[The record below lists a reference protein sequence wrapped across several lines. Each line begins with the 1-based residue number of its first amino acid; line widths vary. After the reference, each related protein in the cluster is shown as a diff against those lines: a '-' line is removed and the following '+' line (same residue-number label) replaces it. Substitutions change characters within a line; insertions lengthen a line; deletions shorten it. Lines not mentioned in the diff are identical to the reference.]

1 MSSCHPGRPRLTPKL
16 AHERRELRS
25 VNASDEFV
33 FVALG
38 GLGEIGMNAALYGF
52 GPPRRRKWIM
62 VDCGLTFAGPDL
74 PGVDLVY
81 PDVAFVEKIQPDLLA
96 LVITH
101 AHEDHVGAIAALWPR
116 LRCPLY
122 ATPFAAGLL
131 QARRLSEPGA
141 PQVQFNIVAQGSRI
155 ELGPFGIEFIAV
167 AHSIPESCA
176 LAIRT
181 SAGLAI
187 HSGDWKHDDAPGV
200 GRPTDEER
208 FRELGEQG
216 VLAFICD
223 STNIIR
229 EGESPSEGKVAQTL
243 HALITGAPARVVVTA
258 FASNVARIRAVAQAA
273 ISAGREVVVAGRSM
287 DRTIEVARSTG
298 YLDGIGDFFS
308 LDRYPML
315 ARDRV
320 VVLATGSQGE
330 PRAAMGRIADGEHPV
345 IALASGDCVIFSSRT
360 IPGNEREV
368 NRVINGLILQGVEVI
383 TDRTHLVHCSGHP
396 RRGEVERFYGWL
408 RPQVAIPAHGEPLH
422 LYEHARVARAL
433 GVPHVV
439 PARNGD
445 MVLLG
450 PGQPGIIDEI
460 ATGRVAQDGAT
471 LVALGDT
478 LFQERRRLAYAGVVS
493 IAVALTSRGELTS
506 GLPTRLRD
514 GAATDKL
521 IDETI
526 FATLDSLPRQRRR
539 DFDGVSIA
547 IERAVRSTLQATWGK
562 RPQVHVL
569 IVPV

>member
-1 MSSCHPGRPRLTPKL
+1 MNGT
-16 AHERRELRS
+16 
-25 VNASDEFV
+25 DEFV

-74 PGVDLVY
+74 PGIDLIY
-81 PDVAFVEKIQPDLLA
+81 PDIAFVEKIQADLLA
-96 LVITH
+96 LIITH
-101 AHEDHVGAIAALWPR
+101 AHEDHVGAIAALWPP

-131 QARRLSEPGA
+131 QARRLSEPDA
-141 PQVQFNIVAQGSRI
+141 PQVQINVVAQGTRI

-181 SAGLAI
+181 PVGLAL

-200 GRPTDEER
+200 GRPTDEAR

-229 EGESPSEGKVAQTL
+229 EGESPSEGDVAQNL
-243 HALITGAPARVVVTA
+243 GALITGASARVVVTA

-273 ISAGREVVVAGRSM
+273 MAAGREVIVAGRSM
-287 DRTIEVARSTG
+287 ERTIEVARETG
-298 YLDGIGDFFS
+298 YLDGIGEFFS
-308 LDRYPML
+308 LERYPML
-315 ARDRV
+315 SRDRV

-345 IALASGDCVIFSSRT
+345 ISLASGDRVIFSSRT

-408 RPQVAIPAHGEPLH
+408 KPQVAIPAHGEPLH
-422 LYEHARVARAL
+422 LSEHARVARAI
-433 GVPHVV
+433 GVPNVV

-460 ATGRVAQDGAT
+460 ATGRVAQDGNT
-471 LVALGDT
+471 LVALSDAI
-478 LFQERRRLAYAGVVS
+478 FQERRRLAYAGIVS
-493 IAVALTSRGELTS
+493 IAVALTSHGELAGDPDVLTS
-506 GLPTRLRD
+506 GLPSRLRD
-514 GAATDKL
+514 DIATDKL
-521 IDETI
+521 IDEAI

-547 IERAVRSTLQATWGK
+547 IERAVRSSLQAAWGK

>member
-1 MSSCHPGRPRLTPKL
+1 MNG
-16 AHERRELRS
+16 A
-25 VNASDEFV
+25 DEFV

-62 VDCGLTFAGPDL
+62 IDCGLTFAGPDL

-81 PDVAFVEKIQPDLLA
+81 PDLAFVDKIQSDLLA
-96 LVITH
+96 LIITH

-116 LRCPLY
+116 LRCALY

-131 QARRLSEPGA
+131 QARRLSEPDA
-141 PQVQFNIVAQGSRI
+141 PRVQINIVAQGSRI
-155 ELGPFGIEFIAV
+155 EVGPFGIEFIAV

-181 SAGLAI
+181 PAGLAI
-187 HSGDWKHDDAPGV
+187 HSGDWKLDDAPGV
-200 GRPTDEER
+200 GRPTDEAR
-208 FRELGEQG
+208 LRELGDQG
-216 VLAFICD
+216 VRALICD

-229 EGESPSEGKVAQTL
+229 EGESPSEGEVAQTL
-243 HALITGAPARVVVTA
+243 HALISDAPARVLVTA
-258 FASNVARIRAVAQAA
+258 FASNVGRIRAVAQAA
-273 ISAGREVVVAGRSM
+273 MAAGREVVVAGRSM
-287 DRTIEVARSTG
+287 ERTIEVARETG
-298 YLDGIGDFFS
+298 YLDGIGEFFS
-308 LDRYPML
+308 LERYPML
-315 ARDRV
+315 ARDRI

-345 IALASGDCVIFSSRT
+345 ISLASGDRVIFSSRT

-396 RRGEVERFYGWL
+396 RRGEVERFYGWV

-422 LYEHARVARAL
+422 LYEHARVARAMR
-433 GVPHVV
+433 VPKVV

-450 PGQPGIIDEI
+450 PGSPGIIDEI
-460 ATGRVAQDGAT
+460 ATGRVAQDGTT
-471 LVALGDT
+471 LVALGDN

-493 IAVALTSRGELTS
+493 IAVALTSHGELAGDPDVLTS
-506 GLPTRLRD
+506 GLPTRMRD

-521 IDETI
+521 IDEAI

-547 IERAVRSTLQATWGK
+547 IERAVRSALQTVWGK

>member
-1 MSSCHPGRPRLTPKL
+1 M
-16 AHERRELRS
+16 
-25 VNASDEFV
+25 NASDEFV

-81 PDVAFVEKIQPDLLA
+81 PDIAFVEKIQADLLA
-96 LVITH
+96 LIITH

-141 PQVQFNIVAQGSRI
+141 PQVQINIVAQGSRI

-181 SAGLAI
+181 PVGLAI
-187 HSGDWKHDDAPGV
+187 HSGDWKLDAAPGA
-200 GRPTDEER
+200 GRPTDEAR
-208 FRELGEQG
+208 FRQLGEQG

-229 EGESPSEGKVAQTL
+229 EGESPSEGEVAQTL
-243 HALITGAPARVVVTA
+243 GALIAGAPARVIVTA
-258 FASNVARIRAVAQAA
+258 FASNVARIRAVAEAA
-273 ISAGREVVVAGRSM
+273 IAAGREVVVAGRSM
-287 DRTIEVARSTG
+287 ERTIEVARETG
-298 YLDGIGDFFS
+298 YLDGIGEFFS
-308 LDRYPML
+308 LERYPTL

-330 PRAAMGRIADGEHPV
+330 PRAAMGRIAEGEHPV
-345 IALASGDCVIFSSRT
+345 IALASGDRVIFSSRT

-396 RRGEVERFYGWL
+396 RRGEVERFYQWL

-422 LYEHARVARAL
+422 LYEHARVARAI
-433 GVPHVV
+433 GVPNVV

-450 PGQPGIIDEI
+450 PGSVGIIDEVG
-460 ATGRVAQDGAT
+460 TGRVAQDGTT
-471 LVALGDT
+471 LVSLGDA

-493 IAVALTSRGELTS
+493 IAVALTSHGELAGDPDVLTS
-506 GLPTRLRD
+506 GLPARLRD
-514 GAATDKL
+514 GVATDKL
-521 IDETI
+521 IDEAI
-526 FATLDSLPRQRRR
+526 FATLDSLPKQRRR

-547 IERAVRSTLQATWGK
+547 IERAVRSSLQVAWGK

>member
-1 MSSCHPGRPRLTPKL
+1 
-16 AHERRELRS
+16 

-74 PGVDLVY
+74 PGVDLIY
-81 PDVAFVEKIQPDLLA
+81 PDIAFVEKIQADLLA
-96 LVITH
+96 LIITH

-141 PQVQFNIVAQGSRI
+141 PQVQINIVAQGSRI

-181 SAGLAI
+181 QAGLAI

-200 GRPTDEER
+200 GVPTDEER
-208 FRELGEQG
+208 FRQLGEQG

-229 EGESPSEGKVAQTL
+229 EGESPSEGEVAQTL
-243 HALITGAPARVVVTA
+243 RDLITNALARVVVTA
-258 FASNVARIRAVAQAA
+258 FASNVARIRAVAEAA
-273 ISAGREVVVAGRSM
+273 IAAGREVVIAGRSM
-287 DRTIEVARSTG
+287 SRTIEVARETG
-298 YLDGIGDFFS
+298 YLDGLPDFFE
-308 LDRYPML
+308 LDRYPVL
-315 ARDRV
+315 PRDRV

-345 IALASGDCVIFSSRT
+345 ISLASGDRVIFSSRT

-368 NRVINGLILQGVEVI
+368 NRAINGLILQGVEVI

-439 PARNGD
+439 SARNGD

-460 ATGRVAQDGAT
+460 TTGRVAQDGTT

-493 IAVALTSRGELTS
+493 IAVALTSRGELAGDPDVLTS

-569 IVPV
+569 VVPV

>member
-1 MSSCHPGRPRLTPKL
+1 
-16 AHERRELRS
+16 
-25 VNASDEFV
+25 
-33 FVALG
+33 
-38 GLGEIGMNAALYGF
+38 
-52 GPPRRRKWIM
+52 
-62 VDCGLTFAGPDL
+62 
-74 PGVDLVY
+74 
-81 PDVAFVEKIQPDLLA
+81 
-96 LVITH
+96 
-101 AHEDHVGAIAALWPR
+101 
-116 LRCPLY
+116 
-122 ATPFAAGLL
+122 
-131 QARRLSEPGA
+131 
-141 PQVQFNIVAQGSRI
+141 
-155 ELGPFGIEFIAV
+155 
-167 AHSIPESCA
+167 
-176 LAIRT
+176 
-181 SAGLAI
+181 
-187 HSGDWKHDDAPGV
+187 
-200 GRPTDEER
+200 
-208 FRELGEQG
+208 
-216 VLAFICD
+216 
-223 STNIIR
+223 TNIIR
-229 EGESPSEGKVAQTL
+229 EGESPSEGEVAQTL
-243 HALITGAPARVVVTA
+243 RALITGAPARVIVTA
-258 FASNVARIRAVAQAA
+258 FASNVARIRAVALAA
-273 ISAGREVVVAGRSM
+273 MAAGREVVVAGRSM
-287 DRTIEVARSTG
+287 ERTIEVARETG
-298 YLDGIGDFFS
+298 YLDGISDFFS
-308 LDRYPML
+308 VERYPTL

-330 PRAAMGRIADGEHPV
+330 ARAAMGRIADGEHPV
-345 IALASGDCVIFSSRT
+345 IALASGDRVIFSSRT

-450 PGQPGIIDEI
+450 PGQPGVIDEI
-460 ATGRVAQDGAT
+460 TTGRVAQDGTT

-493 IAVALTSRGELTS
+493 IAVALTSRGELAGDPDVLTS
-506 GLPTRLRD
+506 GLPARLRD

-547 IERAVRSTLQATWGK
+547 IERAVRSSLQVAWGK

-569 IVPV
+569 VVPV

>member
-1 MSSCHPGRPRLTPKL
+1 
-16 AHERRELRS
+16 
-25 VNASDEFV
+25 VNATDDFV

-52 GPPRRRKWIM
+52 GSPRRRKWIM

-74 PGVDLVY
+74 PGIELVY
-81 PDVAFVEKIQPDLLA
+81 PDISFVDKIQSDLIA
-96 LVITH
+96 LIVTH

-131 QARRLSEPGA
+131 QARRLSEPDA
-141 PQVQFNIVAQGSRI
+141 PQVQINIVRQGGRI

-181 SAGLAI
+181 PAGLAI

-200 GRPTDEER
+200 GLPTDEAR

-229 EGESPSEGKVAQTL
+229 EGESSSEGEVAQTL
-243 HALITGAPARVVVTA
+243 RELITKAPARVVVTA
-258 FASNVARIRAVAQAA
+258 FASNVARIRAVALAA
-273 ISAGREVVVAGRSM
+273 MAAGREVVIAGRSM
-287 DRTIEVARSTG
+287 ARTIDVARENG
-298 YLDGIGDFFS
+298 YLDGLADFFA
-308 LDRYPML
+308 LERYPML
-315 ARDRV
+315 SRDRV

-345 IALASGDCVIFSSRT
+345 ISLASGDRVIFSSRT
-360 IPGNEREV
+360 IPGNQREV
-368 NRVINGLILQGVEVI
+368 NRAINGLILQGIEVI

-408 RPQVAIPAHGEPLH
+408 KPQVAIPAHGEPLH
-422 LYEHARVARAL
+422 LSEHARLARAL

-450 PGQPGIIDEI
+450 PGSPGIIDEI
-460 ATGRVAQDGAT
+460 GTGRVAQDGNT
-471 LVALGDT
+471 LVGLGET
-478 LFQERRRLAYAGVVS
+478 LFQERRRLAYAGIVS
-493 IAVALTSRGELTS
+493 IAVALTSRGELAGDPDVLTS
-506 GLPTRLRD
+506 GLPVRLRG

-521 IDETI
+521 IDEAI

-547 IERAVRSTLQATWGK
+547 IERAVRSSLQTAWGK

>member
-1 MSSCHPGRPRLTPKL
+1 MTSPDS
-16 AHERRELRS
+16 RS
-25 VNASDEFV
+25 VNGTDEFV

-81 PDVAFVEKIQPDLLA
+81 PDVGFIEKIQSDLLA

-116 LRCPLY
+116 LGCPLY

-131 QARRLSEPGA
+131 QARRLSEPDA
-141 PQVQFNIVAQGSRI
+141 PQVRINIVAQGSRI
-155 ELGPFGIEFIAV
+155 ELGPFGIEFVAV

-181 SAGLAI
+181 PAGLAL
-187 HSGDWKHDDAPGV
+187 HSGDWKLDDMPGV
-200 GRPTDEER
+200 GQPTDEAR
-208 FRELGEQG
+208 LRQLGEQG
-216 VLAFICD
+216 VLALICD

-229 EGESPSEGKVAQTL
+229 EGESPSEGEVAQTL
-243 HALITGAPARVVVTA
+243 GALITGAPARVVVTA

-273 ISAGREVVVAGRSM
+273 MAAGREVVVAGRSM
-287 DRTIEVARSTG
+287 ERTIEVARETG
-298 YLDGIGDFFS
+298 YLDGIGEFFS
-308 LDRYPML
+308 LERYPVL

-345 IALASGDCVIFSSRT
+345 ISLASGDRVIFSSRT

-396 RRGEVERFYGWL
+396 RRGEVERFYSWL
-408 RPQVAIPAHGEPLH
+408 RPHVAIPAHGEPLH
-422 LYEHARVARAL
+422 LQEHARLARAI
-433 GVPHVV
+433 GVPRVV

-450 PGQPGIIDEI
+450 PGPPGIVDEI
-460 ATGRVAQDGAT
+460 ATGRVAQDGTT
-471 LVALGDT
+471 LVALGDN
-478 LFQERRRLAYAGVVS
+478 LFQERRRLAYAGIVS
-493 IAVALTSRGELTS
+493 IAVALTSRGELAGDPDVLTS
-506 GLPTRLRD
+506 GLPTRMRGD
-514 GAATDKL
+514 AATDKL
-521 IDETI
+521 IDEAI

-547 IERAVRSTLQATWGK
+547 IERAVRSALQAVWGK

>member
-1 MSSCHPGRPRLTPKL
+1 
-16 AHERRELRS
+16 
-25 VNASDEFV
+25 VNGSDEFV

-38 GLGEIGMNAALYGF
+38 GLGEIGMNAALYGY

-74 PGVDLVY
+74 PGVDLIY
-81 PDVAFVEKIQPDLLA
+81 PDISFVDKIHADLLA
-96 LVITH
+96 LIITH

-116 LRCPLY
+116 LRCPVY

-131 QARRLSEPGA
+131 QARRLSEPDA
-141 PQVQFNIVAQGSRI
+141 PQVQINIVAQGSRI

-181 SAGLAI
+181 PVGLTI
-187 HSGDWKHDDAPGV
+187 HSGDWKHDDNPGV
-200 GRPTDEER
+200 GSPTDEAR

-216 VLAFICD
+216 VLGFICD

-229 EGESPSEGKVAQTL
+229 DGESPSEGDVAETL
-243 HALITGAPARVVVTA
+243 RALITAAPARVVVTA
-258 FASNVARIRAVAQAA
+258 FASNVARIRAVALAA
-273 ISAGREVVVAGRSM
+273 MAAGREVVVAGRSM
-287 DRTIEVARSTG
+287 SRTIEVARENG
-298 YLDGIGDFFS
+298 YLDGTPDFFS
-308 LDRYPML
+308 LERYPVL

-330 PRAAMGRIADGEHPV
+330 PRAAMGRVADAEHPV
-345 IALASGDCVIFSSRT
+345 ISLASGDRVIFSSRT

-368 NRVINGLILQGVEVI
+368 NRVINGLILQGIEVI

-396 RRGEVERFYGWL
+396 RRGEVERFYSWL
-408 RPQVAIPAHGEPLH
+408 RPQIAIPAHGEPLH
-422 LYEHARVARAL
+422 LYEHARVARAI

-450 PGQPGIIDEI
+450 PGRPGIIEEV
-460 ATGRVAQDGAT
+460 ATGRVAQDGNV
-471 LVALGDT
+471 LVALDDT
-478 LFQERRRLAYAGVVS
+478 LFPERRRLAYAGVVS
-493 IAVALTSRGELTS
+493 IAVALTAQGELAGDPDVLTS
-506 GLPTRLRD
+506 GLPARMRG

-521 IDETI
+521 IDEAV

-547 IERAVRSTLQATWGK
+547 IERAVRSSLQAAWGK

-569 IVPV
+569 VVPV

>member
-1 MSSCHPGRPRLTPKL
+1 
-16 AHERRELRS
+16 
-25 VNASDEFV
+25 
-33 FVALG
+33 
-38 GLGEIGMNAALYGF
+38 
-52 GPPRRRKWIM
+52 
-62 VDCGLTFAGPDL
+62 
-74 PGVDLVY
+74 
-81 PDVAFVEKIQPDLLA
+81 
-96 LVITH
+96 
-101 AHEDHVGAIAALWPR
+101 
-116 LRCPLY
+116 
-122 ATPFAAGLL
+122 
-131 QARRLSEPGA
+131 
-141 PQVQFNIVAQGSRI
+141 VQINIVRQGSRI

-181 SAGLAI
+181 PVGLAL

-200 GRPTDEER
+200 GSPTDEER
-208 FRELGEQG
+208 FRQLGEQG

-229 EGESPSEGKVAQTL
+229 EGESPSEGEVAQTL
-243 HALITGAPARVVVTA
+243 HTLITGAPARVVVTA
-258 FASNVARIRAVAQAA
+258 FASNVARIRAVAEAA
-273 ISAGREVVVAGRSM
+273 MAAGREVVVAGRSM
-287 DRTIEVARSTG
+287 SRTIEVARETG

-308 LDRYPML
+308 LERYPML

-320 VVLATGSQGE
+320 LVLATGSQGE
-330 PRAAMGRIADGEHPV
+330 PRAAMGRIAEGEHPV
-345 IALASGDCVIFSSRT
+345 ISLAAGDRVIFSSRT

-450 PGQPGIIDEI
+450 PGQPGMIEEI
-460 ATGRVAQDGAT
+460 ATGRVAQDGNT
-471 LVALGDT
+471 LVALNEP
-478 LFQERRRLAYAGVVS
+478 LFQERRRLAYAGIVS
-493 IAVALTSRGELTS
+493 IAVALTSRGELAGDPDVLTS
-506 GLPTRLRD
+506 GLPNRLRN
-514 GAATDKL
+514 GAA
-521 IDETI
+521 IDEVIDEAI
-526 FATLDSLPRQRRR
+526 FSTLDSLPRQRRR

-547 IERAVRSTLQATWGK
+547 VERAVRSTLQAAWGK

-569 IVPV
+569 VVPV

>member
-1 MSSCHPGRPRLTPKL
+1 
-16 AHERRELRS
+16 
-25 VNASDEFV
+25 VNGADEFV

-62 VDCGLTFAGPDL
+62 IDCGLTFAGPDL

-81 PDVAFVEKIQPDLLA
+81 PDLACVDKIQSDLLA
-96 LVITH
+96 LIITH

-116 LRCPLY
+116 LRCALY

-131 QARRLSEPGA
+131 QARRLSEPDA
-141 PQVQFNIVAQGSRI
+141 PRVQINIVAQGSRI
-155 ELGPFGIEFIAV
+155 EVGPFGIEFIAV

-181 SAGLAI
+181 PAGLAI
-187 HSGDWKHDDAPGV
+187 HSGDWKLDDAPGV
-200 GRPTDEER
+200 GRPTDEAR
-208 FRELGEQG
+208 LRELGDQG
-216 VLAFICD
+216 VRALICD

-229 EGESPSEGKVAQTL
+229 EGESPSEGEVAQTL
-243 HALITGAPARVVVTA
+243 HALISDAPARVLVTA

-273 ISAGREVVVAGRSM
+273 MAAGREVVVAGRSM
-287 DRTIEVARSTG
+287 ERTIEVARETG
-298 YLDGIGDFFS
+298 YLDGIGEFFS
-308 LDRYPML
+308 LERYPML

-345 IALASGDCVIFSSRT
+345 ISLASGDRVIFSSRT

-396 RRGEVERFYGWL
+396 RRGEVERFYSWV

-422 LYEHARVARAL
+422 LYEHARVARAI
-433 GVPHVV
+433 GVPKVM

-450 PGQPGIIDEI
+450 PGSPGIIDEI
-460 ATGRVAQDGAT
+460 ATGRVAQDGTT
-471 LVALGDT
+471 LVALGDN

-493 IAVALTSRGELTS
+493 IAVALTSHGELAGDPDVLTS
-506 GLPTRLRD
+506 GLPTRMRD

-521 IDETI
+521 IDEAI

-547 IERAVRSTLQATWGK
+547 IERAVRSALQTVWGK

>member
-1 MSSCHPGRPRLTPKL
+1 MNG
-16 AHERRELRS
+16 A
-25 VNASDEFV
+25 DEFV

-62 VDCGLTFAGPDL
+62 VDCGMTFAGPDL
-74 PGVDLVY
+74 PGVELIY
-81 PDVAFVEKIQPDLLA
+81 PDVSFIDKIQADLLA
-96 LVITH
+96 LIVTH

-131 QARRLSEPGA
+131 EARRLSEPDA
-141 PQVQFNIVAQGSRI
+141 PKVQINIVPQGNRI

-181 SAGLAI
+181 QAGLAI

-200 GRPTDEER
+200 GVPTDEAR

-216 VLAFICD
+216 VLAFVCD

-229 EGESPSEGKVAQTL
+229 EGESPSEGDVAQVL
-243 HALITGAPARVVVTA
+243 RELITNAPARVVITA
-258 FASNVARIRAVAQAA
+258 FASNVARLRAVALAA
-273 ISAGREVVVAGRSM
+273 MAAGREVVIAGRAM
-287 DRTIEVARSTG
+287 ARTIEVARENG
-298 YLDGIGDFFS
+298 YLDGIADFCA
-308 LDRYPML
+308 LERYPML
-315 ARDRV
+315 SRDRV

-330 PRAAMGRIADGEHPV
+330 SRAAMGRIAEGEHPV
-345 IALASGDCVIFSSRT
+345 ISLASGDRVIFSSRT

-422 LYEHARVARAL
+422 LYEHARVARAI
-433 GVPHVV
+433 GVPNVV

-450 PGQPGIIDEI
+450 PGAPGMIDEI
-460 ATGRVAQDGAT
+460 ASGRVVQDGT
-471 LVALGDT
+471 VIVPLGDT
-478 LFQERRRLAYAGVVS
+478 VFQERRRLAYAGVVS
-493 IAVALTSRGELTS
+493 IAVALTSQGELAGDPDVLTS
-506 GLPTRLRD
+506 GLPARMRD

-521 IDETI
+521 IDEAI

-547 IERAVRSTLQATWGK
+547 IERAVRSSLQAAWGK

-569 IVPV
+569 IVLV

>member
-1 MSSCHPGRPRLTPKL
+1 
-16 AHERRELRS
+16 
-25 VNASDEFV
+25 VNGSEEFV

-81 PDVAFVEKIQPDLLA
+81 PDIAFVEKIQADLLA
-96 LVITH
+96 LIVTH

-141 PQVQFNIVAQGSRI
+141 PDVQINIVSQGGRI

-181 SAGLAI
+181 PAGLAI
-187 HSGDWKHDDAPGV
+187 HSGDWKLDEAPGV
-200 GRPTDEER
+200 GRPTDEAR
-208 FRELGEQG
+208 LRQLGEQG
-216 VLAFICD
+216 VLALICD
-223 STNIIR
+223 STNIVR
-229 EGESPSEGKVAQTL
+229 EGESPSEGEVAQTL
-243 HALITGAPARVVVTA
+243 RALITGAPARVLVTA
-258 FASNVARIRAVAQAA
+258 FASNVARIRAVAEAA
-273 ISAGREVVVAGRSM
+273 MAAGREVVVAGRSM
-287 DRTIEVARSTG
+287 ARTIDVARETG
-298 YLDGIGDFFS
+298 YLEGLPDFFS
-308 LDRYPML
+308 LERYPTL
-315 ARDRV
+315 ARERV

-330 PRAAMGRIADGEHPV
+330 QRAAMGRIADGEHPV
-345 IALASGDCVIFSSRT
+345 IALASGDRVIFSSRT

-368 NRVINGLILQGVEVI
+368 NGVINGLILQGIEVI

-396 RRGEVERFYGWL
+396 RRGEVERFYGWV

-422 LYEHARVARAL
+422 LFEHARVARAL

-450 PGQPGIIDEI
+450 PGAPGIVDEI
-460 ATGRVAQDGAT
+460 ATGRVAQDGT
-471 LVALGDT
+471 VLVALGDA
-478 LFQERRRLAYAGVVS
+478 LFQERRRLAHAGIVS
-493 IAVALTSRGELTS
+493 IAVALTSHGELAGDPDVLTS
-506 GLPTRLRD
+506 GLPTRMRH
-514 GAATDKL
+514 GGATDKL
-521 IDETI
+521 IDEAI

-547 IERAVRSTLQATWGK
+547 IERAVRSSLQAAWGK

>member
-1 MSSCHPGRPRLTPKL
+1 
-16 AHERRELRS
+16 
-25 VNASDEFV
+25 VNALDEFV

-81 PDVAFVEKIQPDLLA
+81 PDIAFVEKIRADLLA

-131 QARRLSEPGA
+131 RARRLSEPDA
-141 PQVQFNIVAQGSRI
+141 PQVQINIVAQGNRI
-155 ELGPFGIEFIAV
+155 EIGPFGIEFIAV

-181 SAGLAI
+181 SLGLAI
-187 HSGDWKHDDAPGV
+187 HSGDWKLDDVPGV
-200 GRPTDEER
+200 GRPTDKAR
-208 FRELGEQG
+208 LRELGEQG
-216 VLAFICD
+216 VLALICD

-229 EGESPSEGKVAQTL
+229 EGESPSEDDVAKTL

-258 FASNVARIRAVAQAA
+258 FASNVARIRAVGQAA
-273 ISAGREVVVAGRSM
+273 TAAGREVVVAGRSM
-287 DRTIEVARSTG
+287 ERTIDVARETG
-298 YLDGIGDFFS
+298 YLDGISDFFS
-308 LDRYPML
+308 LERYPML

-330 PRAAMGRIADGEHPV
+330 PRAAMGRIADGEHPM
-345 IALASGDCVIFSSRT
+345 IGLASGDRVIFSSRT

-408 RPQVAIPAHGEPLH
+408 SPLVAIPAHGEPLH
-422 LYEHARVARAL
+422 LHEHARVARAL

-450 PGQPGIIDEI
+450 PGPPGIIDEI
-460 ATGRVAQDGAT
+460 ATGRVAQDGTA
-471 LVALGDT
+471 LVALGDN

-493 IAVALTSRGELTS
+493 IAVALTSHAELAGDPDVLTS
-506 GLPTRLRD
+506 GLPARLRD
-514 GAATDKL
+514 GVTTDKL
-521 IDETI
+521 IDEAI

-547 IERAVRSTLQATWGK
+547 IERAVRSSLQVAWGK

-569 IVPV
+569 IVPA

>member
-1 MSSCHPGRPRLTPKL
+1 
-16 AHERRELRS
+16 
-25 VNASDEFV
+25 VNGGDEFV

-62 VDCGLTFAGPDL
+62 VDCGMTFAGPDL
-74 PGVDLVY
+74 PGVELVY
-81 PDVAFVEKIQPDLLA
+81 PDVSFVEKIQADLLG
-96 LVITH
+96 LIITH

-116 LRCPLY
+116 LRCPVY

-131 QARRLSEPGA
+131 QARRLSEPDA
-141 PQVQFNIVAQGSRI
+141 PQVQINIVAQGSRI
-155 ELGPFGIEFIAV
+155 EVGPFGIEFIAV

-181 SAGLAI
+181 PVGLTI
-187 HSGDWKHDDAPGV
+187 HSGDWKHDDNPGV
-200 GRPTDEER
+200 GAPTDEAR
-208 FRELGEQG
+208 FRELGKQG

-229 EGESPSEGKVAQTL
+229 EGESPSEGEVAQVL
-243 HALITGAPARVVVTA
+243 RGLITAAPARVVVTA
-258 FASNVARIRAVAQAA
+258 FASNVARIRAVAEAA
-273 ISAGREVVVAGRSM
+273 MAAGREVVVAGRSM
-287 DRTIEVARSTG
+287 SRTIEVARENG
-298 YLDGIGDFFS
+298 YLDGLSEFFS
-308 LDRYPML
+308 LERYPML

-330 PRAAMGRIADGEHPV
+330 PRAAIGRIADREHPV
-345 IALASGDCVIFSSRT
+345 ISLASGDRVIFSSRT

-368 NRVINGLILQGVEVI
+368 NRTVNGLILQGIEVI

-408 RPQVAIPAHGEPLH
+408 RPQIAIPAHGEPLH
-422 LYEHARVARAL
+422 LYEHARVARAI

-445 MVLLG
+445 LVLLG
-450 PGQPGIIDEI
+450 PGAPGMIDEI
-460 ATGRVAQDGAT
+460 GTGRVAQDGT
-471 LVALGDT
+471 VLVGLGDA

-493 IAVALTSRGELTS
+493 IAIALTSHGELAGDPDVLTS
-506 GLPTRLRD
+506 GLPARLRD

-521 IDETI
+521 IDEAI

-547 IERAVRSTLQATWGK
+547 LERAVRSTLQAAWGK

-569 IVPV
+569 VVPI

>member
-1 MSSCHPGRPRLTPKL
+1 MNG
-16 AHERRELRS
+16 A
-25 VNASDEFV
+25 DEFV

-52 GPPRRRKWIM
+52 GPRGRRKWIM
-62 VDCGLTFAGPDL
+62 IDCGLTFAGPDL

-81 PDVAFVEKIQPDLLA
+81 PDLAFVDKIQPDLLA

-141 PQVQFNIVAQGSRI
+141 PQVQINIVAQGSRI
-155 ELGPFGIEFIAV
+155 DLGPFGIEFVAV

-181 SAGLAI
+181 PAGLAI
-187 HSGDWKHDDAPGV
+187 HSGDWKLDDAPGV
-200 GRPTDEER
+200 GRPTDEAR
-208 FRELGEQG
+208 LCQLGEQG
-216 VLAFICD
+216 VLALICD
-223 STNIIR
+223 STNIVR
-229 EGESPSEGKVAQTL
+229 EGESPSEGDVAQTL
-243 HALITGAPARVVVTA
+243 RGLITGAPARVVVTA

-273 ISAGREVVVAGRSM
+273 MAAGREVVVAGRSM
-287 DRTIEVARSTG
+287 ERTIEVARETG
-298 YLDGIGDFFS
+298 YLDGIGEFFS
-308 LDRYPML
+308 LERYPTL
-315 ARDRV
+315 ARHRV

-330 PRAAMGRIADGEHPV
+330 PRAAMGRVADGEHPV
-345 IALASGDCVIFSSRT
+345 ISLASGDRVIFSSRT

-396 RRGEVERFYGWL
+396 RRGEVERFYGWV

-422 LYEHARVARAL
+422 LYEHARVARAI
-433 GVPHVV
+433 GVPNVV

-450 PGQPGIIDEI
+450 PGSPGIVDEI
-460 ATGRVAQDGAT
+460 ATGRVAQDGTT

-493 IAVALTSRGELTS
+493 VAVALTSHGELAGDPDVLTS
-506 GLPTRLRD
+506 GLPTRMRD
-514 GAATDKL
+514 GVATDKL
-521 IDETI
+521 IDEAI

-547 IERAVRSTLQATWGK
+547 IERAVRSALQTVWGK

>member
-1 MSSCHPGRPRLTPKL
+1 MNG
-16 AHERRELRS
+16 A
-25 VNASDEFV
+25 DEFV

-62 VDCGLTFAGPDL
+62 IDCGLTFAGPDL

-81 PDVAFVEKIQPDLLA
+81 PDLACVDKIQSDLLA
-96 LVITH
+96 LIITH

-116 LRCPLY
+116 LRCALY

-131 QARRLSEPGA
+131 QARRLSEPDA
-141 PQVQFNIVAQGSRI
+141 PRVQINIVAQGSRI
-155 ELGPFGIEFIAV
+155 EVGPFGIEFIAV

-181 SAGLAI
+181 PAGLAI
-187 HSGDWKHDDAPGV
+187 HSGDWKLDDAPGV
-200 GRPTDEER
+200 GRPTDEAR
-208 FRELGEQG
+208 LRELGDQG
-216 VLAFICD
+216 VRALICD

-229 EGESPSEGKVAQTL
+229 EGESPSEGEVAQTL
-243 HALITGAPARVVVTA
+243 HALISDAPARVLVTA

-273 ISAGREVVVAGRSM
+273 MAAGREVVVAGRSM
-287 DRTIEVARSTG
+287 ERTIEVARETG
-298 YLDGIGDFFS
+298 YLDGIGEFFS
-308 LDRYPML
+308 LERYPML
-315 ARDRV
+315 ARDRI

-345 IALASGDCVIFSSRT
+345 ISLASGDRVIFSSRT

-396 RRGEVERFYGWL
+396 RRGEVERFYSWV

-422 LYEHARVARAL
+422 LYEHARVARAI
-433 GVPHVV
+433 GVPKVM

-450 PGQPGIIDEI
+450 PGSPGIIDEI
-460 ATGRVAQDGAT
+460 ATGRVAQDGTT
-471 LVALGDT
+471 LVALGDN

-493 IAVALTSRGELTS
+493 IAVALTSHGELAGDPDVLTS
-506 GLPTRLRD
+506 GLPTRMRD

-521 IDETI
+521 IDEAI

-547 IERAVRSTLQATWGK
+547 IERAVRSALQTVWGK

>member
-1 MSSCHPGRPRLTPKL
+1 
-16 AHERRELRS
+16 
-25 VNASDEFV
+25 VNGADEFV

-74 PGVDLVY
+74 PGVDLVF
-81 PDVAFVEKIQPDLLA
+81 PDVAFVEKIQADLLA
-96 LVITH
+96 LIITH

-131 QARRLSEPGA
+131 QARRLSEPDA
-141 PQVQFNIVAQGSRI
+141 PQVQINIVAQGGRI

-181 SAGLAI
+181 SAGVAI

-208 FRELGEQG
+208 FRQLGEQG

-229 EGESPSEGKVAQTL
+229 EGESPSEGEVAQTL
-243 HALITGAPARVVVTA
+243 RALITGAPARVVVTA
-258 FASNVARIRAVAQAA
+258 FASNVARIRAVAEAA
-273 ISAGREVVVAGRSM
+273 MAAGREVVVAGRSM
-287 DRTIEVARSTG
+287 ARTIEVARETG
-298 YLDGIGDFFS
+298 YLDGIGELFS
-308 LDRYPML
+308 LERYPTL
-315 ARDRV
+315 PRDRV

-330 PRAAMGRIADGEHPV
+330 PRAAMGRIADAEHPM
-345 IALASGDCVIFSSRT
+345 IALASGDRVIFSSRT

-368 NRVINGLILQGVEVI
+368 NRVINGLILQGVELI

-408 RPQVAIPAHGEPLH
+408 KPQVAIPAHGEPLH
-422 LYEHARVARAL
+422 LYEHARVARAI
-433 GVPHVV
+433 GVPNVV

-450 PGQPGIIDEI
+450 PGSPGIIEEI
-460 ATGRVAQDGAT
+460 ATGRIAQDGNT
-471 LVALGDT
+471 LVALSEP

-493 IAVALTSRGELTS
+493 IAVALTSHGELAGDPDVLTS
-506 GLPTRLRD
+506 GLPARLRD
-514 GAATDKL
+514 GGATDKL
-521 IDETI
+521 IDEAI

-547 IERAVRSTLQATWGK
+547 IERAVRSMLQAAWGK

>member
-1 MSSCHPGRPRLTPKL
+1 VVNG
-16 AHERRELRS
+16 ADEL
-25 VNASDEFV
+25 V

-74 PGVDLVY
+74 PGVELVY
-81 PDVAFVEKIQPDLLA
+81 PDVSFIEKIQADLLA
-96 LVITH
+96 LIITH

-131 QARRLSEPGA
+131 QARRLSEPDA
-141 PQVQFNIVAQGSRI
+141 PQVQINIVAQGGRI

-181 SAGLAI
+181 PAGLAI
-187 HSGDWKHDDAPGV
+187 HSGDWKHDDMPGV
-200 GRPTDEER
+200 GLPTDEAR
-208 FRELGEQG
+208 FRQLGEQG
-216 VLAFICD
+216 VLAFVCD

-229 EGESPSEGKVAQTL
+229 EGESPSEGEVAQTL
-243 HALITGAPARVVVTA
+243 RALITGAPARVVVTA
-258 FASNVARIRAVAQAA
+258 FASNVARIRAVAEAA
-273 ISAGREVVVAGRSM
+273 MAAGREVVVAGRSM
-287 DRTIEVARSTG
+287 SRTIEVARETG
-298 YLDGIGDFFS
+298 YLDGIGEFFS
-308 LDRYPML
+308 LERYPML
-315 ARDRV
+315 TRDRV

-345 IALASGDCVIFSSRT
+345 IALASGDRVIFSSRT

-422 LYEHARVARAL
+422 LFEHARVARAL

-450 PGQPGIIDEI
+450 PGQPGIIEEV
-460 ATGRVAQDGAT
+460 ATGRVAQDGNT
-471 LVALGDT
+471 LVALSDP
-478 LFQERRRLAYAGVVS
+478 LFQERRRLAYAGIVS
-493 IAVALTSRGELTS
+493 IAVALTSHGELAGDPDVLTS
-506 GLPTRLRD
+506 GLPNRLRN

-521 IDETI
+521 IDEAI
-526 FATLDSLPRQRRR
+526 FATFDSLPRQRRR

-547 IERAVRSTLQATWGK
+547 IERAVRSSLQVAWGK

-569 IVPV
+569 VVPV

>member
-1 MSSCHPGRPRLTPKL
+1 
-16 AHERRELRS
+16 
-25 VNASDEFV
+25 VNATDEFV

-74 PGVDLVY
+74 PGVDLIY
-81 PDVAFVEKIQPDLLA
+81 PDIAFVEKIQADLLA
-96 LVITH
+96 LIITH

-131 QARRLSEPGA
+131 QARRLSEPDA
-141 PQVQFNIVAQGSRI
+141 PQVHINIVAQGGHV

-181 SAGLAI
+181 AAGLAL
-187 HSGDWKHDDAPGV
+187 HSGDWKLDDAPGV
-200 GRPTDEER
+200 GRPTDEAR
-208 FRELGEQG
+208 FRQLGEQG

-223 STNIIR
+223 STNIVR
-229 EGESPSEGKVAQTL
+229 EGESPSEGEVAETL
-243 HALITGAPARVVVTA
+243 RALITGAPARVVVTA
-258 FASNVARIRAVAQAA
+258 FASNVARIRAVAEAA
-273 ISAGREVVVAGRSM
+273 TAAGREVVVAGRSM
-287 DRTIEVARSTG
+287 SRTIDVARETG
-298 YLDGIGDFFS
+298 YLDGLPDFFS
-308 LDRYPML
+308 LERYPML

-345 IALASGDCVIFSSRT
+345 ISLASGDRVIFSSRT

-368 NRVINGLILQGVEVI
+368 NRVINGLILQRIEVI

-408 RPQVAIPAHGEPLH
+408 RPKVAIPAHGEPLH
-422 LYEHARVARAL
+422 LHEHARVARAL
-433 GVPHVV
+433 RVPHVV

-450 PGQPGIIDEI
+450 PATPGIIDEI
-460 ATGRVAQDGAT
+460 ATGRLAQDGSV
-471 LVALGDT
+471 LVGLGDT
-478 LFQERRRLAYAGVVS
+478 LFQERRRLAYAGIVS
-493 IAVALTSRGELTS
+493 IAVALTSHGELAGDPDVLTS
-506 GLPTRLRD
+506 GLPTRMRD

-521 IDETI
+521 IDEAI

-547 IERAVRSTLQATWGK
+547 IERAVRSSLQAAWGK